1 MPPREE
7 VVRVSGKLRWRSPP
21 GPADWQVS
29 GVRQDNPWKGTAV
42 TKKYQ
47 RTGPDT
53 SALAVPEQVRVAL
66 AEIAADMRDGLLA
79 LAVGAG
85 RQVMTQRGS
94 HRVRR

>member
-1 MPPREE
+1 
-7 VVRVSGKLRWRSPP
+7 
-21 GPADWQVS
+21 
-29 GVRQDNPWKGTAV
+29 
-42 TKKYQ
+42 
-47 RTGPDT
+47 
-53 SALAVPEQVRVAL
+53 LAVPEQVRVAL